1 MATCPYCKGHL
12 TDGHRCPR
20 RRIYVVAEIVAAAI
34 AGGLG
39 GWILL
44 LAFDPRGVVT
54 ADGLAIGAGMLVG
67 IGINRFARS

>member
-20 RRIYVVAEIVAAAI
+20 RPALVFIEIAAAAI

-39 GWILL
+39 GILL
-44 LAFDPRGVVT
+44 LAAFDPWGNTNMDAMAFVLG
-54 ADGLAIGAGMLVG
+54 ALAAV
-67 IGINRFARS
+67 GINRFVRS